1 MWSKSSKRF
10 CKVPTKAKSVFVAVK
25 AGVATGVAFVV
36 LGVTAVATVVVETVV
51 GVGVGATD
59 LLKIWEV
66 VGGGV

>member
-1 MWSKSSKRF
+1 
-10 CKVPTKAKSVFVAVK
+10 
-25 AGVATGVAFVV
+25 
-36 LGVTAVATVVVETVV
+36 VTAVATVVVETVV